1 MFNLIKSVISAGG
14 YKLSEICHR
23 IKKFYMLGDI
33 TESEMDE
40 LMVLASSSVSAE
52 AERPEFLDMIRQIA
66 GDLDTLKARL
76 DALEGKTEE
85 PVSHPAWKPWD
96 GITQD
101 YAYGAVVSHNGTLW
115 ESVFNG
121 QNVWEPGT
129 SGECF
134 WKPYT
139 E

>member
-14 YKLSEICHR
+14 YKLTEIRRR
-23 IKKFYMLGDI
+23 IKKLYLLGDI

-40 LMVLASSSVSAE
+40 LLALAAAGASAD
-52 AERPEFLDMIRQIA
+52 AERPELLTMLRRIASDMDA
-66 GDLDTLKARL
+66 LKVRL
-76 DALEGKTEE
+76 DALEGKQDET
-85 PVSHPAWKPWD
+85 VSHPLWKPWD

-101 YAYGAVVSHNGTLW
+101 YQYGAVVSHNGTLW

-121 QNVWEPGT
+121 QNVWEPGV
-129 SGECF
+129 SGENF
-134 WKPYT
+134 WKSYS